1 MQKRTVSASTALL
14 LGTLLGAPPLLADD
28 VYLKNGRSFENVVAE
43 IGDTQVRVHMPGGV
57 ISLPRGSVDRVTK
70 ADSSFAEYSRRK
82 QELESRD
89 RGAGRDAGRRA
100 EDWLELARW
109 ARSNNLPQGTRE
121 AALAAA
127 EINPRE
133 PGLSGLLRGF
143 GYVYEASVERWIPY
157 DDAMRLHGFVQDGG
171 TWISREEHA
180 DRVRARAEARTQAA
194 LAARE
199 EAAAARDL
207 MAAEMMQAQLGL
219 AQQGGYDNGYG
230 YGAGGQYLG
239 GFYGGL
245 GSLYFPYGYSSV
257 FGVPG
262 FGARRGSAER
272 GEHHRGE
279 SRHERGAFRAPS
291 FRSSVFGVPQ
301 IGHGGFQPAA
311 AAPRAVP
318 APRAQGS
325 AGSAPAAGA
334 AGSQHPSSSPA
345 YVHH

>member
-1 MQKRTVSASTALL
+1 MQQRMVSASTVLL
-14 LGTLLGAPPLLADD
+14 LGALLGALPLLADD

-57 ISLPRGSVDRVTK
+57 ISLPRSSVDRITK

-82 QELESRD
+82 QELESRY
-89 RGAGRDAGRRA
+89 RGAGHARDARDSRDSRDSNVAGRRA
-100 EDWLELARW
+100 EDWLDLARW
-109 ARSNNLPQGTRE
+109 ARSNSLPQGTRE

-133 PGLSGLLRGF
+133 PGLAGLLRGF
-143 GYVYEASVERWIPY
+143 GYVYEASVDRWIPY

-194 LAARE
+194 LVARE

-207 MAAEMMQAQLGL
+207 MAAQMMQAQLGV
-219 AQQGGYDNGYG
+219 AQQGGYDGG

-245 GSLYFPYGYSSV
+245 GSLYFPYGYPGV

-262 FGARRGSAER
+262 FGVRRGSAER
-272 GEHHRGE
+272 GEHRRGE
-279 SRHERGAFRAPS
+279 SHGEHGASRTPRS
-291 FRSSVFGVPQ
+291 SSSVFGVP
-301 IGHGGFQPAA
+301 HP
-311 AAPRAVP
+311 PR
-318 APRAQGS
+318 
-325 AGSAPAAGA
+325 
-334 AGSQHPSSSPA
+334 PSSSPDF
-345 YVHH
+345 VHH